1 MAAAGGP
8 SIVTEYTDEA
18 IDRRTLLRTVGAT
31 GAAATLAGCSLFG
44 GGSSGTPTSSSSP
57 EPRDRNQDDE
67 ELSPTGEE
75 IPHAEEYRTVVDL
88 GRAGAD
94 PTGEEDI
101 IPLLEAHAGD
111 DTLLYLPEGRYLMG
125 DDWLLK
131 GFEKFALVGPEATI
145 QPPDGYRRTM
155 FLFTEGSGLLIEGLT
170 FDFTADDTGA
180 RPLNARIDDGLVV
193 RDVTVRGQQDV
204 DHDMMRFDVTDS
216 DGTGLIERMRLPD
229 GAVRALPV
237 TGCLVTGDSVGTLTF
252 RDCEIAG
259 FPDNGLYASAADGP
273 VTVDGGYYAN
283 NAIANVRVG
292 DGAVVR
298 GVHVKADI
306 SEQADNTRGI
316 RLREGTSALVENC
329 TVELLEVP
337 TSDGAI
343 TVATQMREVE
353 IRDTTIRIDADGVAA
368 VLAKSPIDE
377 HEEDPDVKTAVRLQ
391 NVEITGSAA
400 REAAVT
406 VVDREDSRFQGLCI
420 TQTGDS
426 RDGIRLLRS
435 NGARIAD
442 CGIDVT
448 GEPVVLRKSTAA
460 TSGLRDTCDPDTRT
474 ATTARQF
481 E

>member
-1 MAAAGGP
+1 M
-8 SIVTEYTDEA
+8 TEQTDEG
-18 IDRRTLLRTVGAT
+18 IDRRDLLRSVGAT
-31 GAAATLAGCSLFG
+31 GAAAALAGCSLFG
-44 GGSSGTPTSSSSP
+44 GGGSRTPASSP
-57 EPRDRNQDDE
+57 SPDPKDRDDDDE

-75 IPHAEEYRTVVDL
+75 IPHADEYRTVVDL

-101 IPLLEAHAGD
+101 IPLLETHAAD

-125 DDWLLK
+125 DDWLFK
-131 GFEKFALVGPEATI
+131 RFEEFAIVGPEATI
-145 QPPDGYRRTM
+145 RPPDGYRRTM
-155 FLFTEGSGLLIEGLT
+155 FLFTEATGLLIEGLT

-180 RPLNARIDDGLVV
+180 RPLNARIDDDLVI
-193 RDVTVRGQQDV
+193 RDVTVRGRQDV
-204 DHDMMRFDVTDS
+204 DHDMMRFDVTDPN
-216 DGTGLIERMRLPD
+216 GAGLIERMRLPD
-229 GAVRALPV
+229 GAVRELPV
-237 TGCLVTGDSVGTLTF
+237 TGCLVTGDSVGALTF

-273 VTVDGGYYAN
+273 VTVEGGFYAN

-316 RLREGTSALVENC
+316 RLREGTSALVEDC
-329 TVELLEVP
+329 TIELLEVP
-337 TSDGAI
+337 SSDGAI

-353 IRDTTIRIDADGVAA
+353 IRDTTIRIDTDGVAA

-377 HEEDPDVKTAVRLQ
+377 YEDDPDVSTAVGLQ
-391 NVEITGSAA
+391 NVEITGNAA
-400 REAAVT
+400 REAAIT
-406 VVDREDSRFQGLCI
+406 VVDRDGSQFEGLCI

-426 RDGIRLLRS
+426 RDGVRLLRS
-435 NGARIAD
+435 NGVRIAD

-448 GEPVVLRKSTAA
+448 GEPVVLEQSDAE
-460 TSGLRDTCDPDTRT
+460 TSGLSDTCDADARTMTTR
-474 ATTARQF
+474 R
-481 E
+481 